1 MCRCFM
7 APIMKDSYINIS
19 LAFHACGDC
28 TDVDICVIDHILGLL
43 IFLLT
48 LPPGKHPD
56 FYVQTLCRVIRL
68 QRHKQCELN
77 KFFSV

>member
-1 MCRCFM
+1 M

-43 IFLLT
+43 IFSTYLTSREASWLLCS
-48 LPPGKHPD
+48 D
-56 FYVQTLCRVIRL
+56 FMSCDQVAEAQTMWT
-68 QRHKQCELN
+68 K
-77 KFFSV
+77 